1 MVSFLQEVAELK
13 EEDILNSSDRASTVD
28 SCNTLSESLC
38 VCKLLSIIIKHAG
51 IDDMFDVKT
60 ALKNLNNWQCL
71 GLALGV
77 LYPTLERIEVEQC
90 RDIEKSKTKM
100 IAVWLKQQDGVV
112 KKGVPSWEVL
122 QNALKLIDENDLADS
137 IKRRI

>member
-1 MVSFLQEVAELK
+1 ML
-13 EEDILNSSDRASTVD
+13 
-28 SCNTLSESLC
+28 
-38 VCKLLSIIIKHAG
+38 
-51 IDDMFDVKT
+51 DVKI

-77 LYPTLERIEVEQC
+77 LYPTLERIEEEQG

-100 IAVWLKQQDGVV
+100 IAVWLKQQDGVA

-122 QNALKLIDENDLADS
+122 QNALKLIDENDLADI

>member
-1 MVSFLQEVAELK
+1 MAELK

-28 SCNTLSESLC
+28 SCCTLSESQC
-38 VCKLLSIIIKHAG
+38 ICKLLSIISKHAG
-51 IDDMFDVKT
+51 IDDMLDVKI

-77 LYPTLERIEVEQC
+77 LYPTLERIEEEQG

-100 IAVWLKQQDGVV
+100 IAVWLKQQDGVA

-122 QNALKLIDENDLADS
+122 QNALKLIDENDLADI